1 MAARL
6 LLVGLGNPGDR
17 YAANRHNIGFRA
29 IDAIARMH
37 AFAPFR
43 SRFQGEMAAGRL
55 DDHELLAFKPMTFM
69 NESGRAVGAAARF
82 FKIPVEDIIVFHDEI
97 DLAAGKMR
105 VKRGGGA
112 AGHNGLRS
120 IDAHLGS
127 DYRRV
132 RLGLGHPGGKERVV
146 GHVLADF
153 AEADVSWLE
162 PLLEAVARHLP
173 LLLAGDEGQYMS
185 KVALALQPPKT
196 KPPNAKA
203 EAAGSPTETAADK
216 RRGV

>member
-1 MAARL
+1 MVARL

-29 IDAIARMH
+29 LDAIARMH
-37 AFAPFR
+37 ALAPFR

-55 DDHELLAFKPMTFM
+55 DDRDVLAFKPMTFM
-69 NESGRAVGAAARF
+69 NDSGRPVAAAARF
-82 FKIPVEDIIVFHDEI
+82 FKIPVEEIIVFHDEI
-97 DLAAGKMR
+97 DLAAGKVR

-120 IDAHLGS
+120 IDAHLGP

-132 RLGLGHPGGKERVV
+132 RLGIGHPGGKERVV

-153 AEADVSWLE
+153 TDADAGWLE
-162 PLLEAVARHLP
+162 PLLAACARHVP

-185 KVALALQPPKT
+185 KVALAL
-196 KPPNAKA
+196 KPPTAKA
-203 EAAGSPTETAADK
+203 EVAGSPTEPAADK

>member
-1 MAARL
+1 MVARL

-29 IDAIARMH
+29 IDAIARLY

-55 DDHELLAFKPMTFM
+55 DDREILAFKPMTFM
-69 NESGRAVGAAARF
+69 NDSGRPVAAAARF
-82 FKIPVEDIIVFHDEI
+82 FKIPVADIIVFHDEI
-97 DLAAGKMR
+97 DLVAGKMR

-120 IDAHLGS
+120 IDAHLGPE
-127 DYRRV
+127 YRRV
-132 RLGLGHPGGKERVV
+132 RLGIGHPGGKEGVV

-153 AEADVSWLE
+153 SAADADWLE
-162 PLLEAVARHLP
+162 PLLAACARHLP

-185 KVALALQPPKT
+185 KVALSLQPPK
-196 KPPNAKA
+196 AQA
-203 EAAGSPTETAADK
+203 GGAASESEAVTDK

>member
-6 LLVGLGNPGDR
+6 LLVGLGNPGGR

-29 IDAIARMH
+29 IDEIARMH

-43 SRFQGEMAAGRL
+43 SRFQGELATGRL
-55 DDHELLAFKPMTFM
+55 DDREILALKPMTFM
-69 NESGRAVGAAARF
+69 NDSGRPVAAAARF
-82 FKIPVEDIIVFHDEI
+82 FKIPVTDIVVFHDEI
-97 DLAAGKMR
+97 DLVAGKMR
-105 VKRGGGA
+105 IKRGGGA

-120 IDAHLGS
+120 IDAHLGPE
-127 DYRRV
+127 YRRV
-132 RLGLGHPGGKERVV
+132 RLGIGHPGGKERVV

-153 AEADVSWLE
+153 TAADAGWLE
-162 PLLEAVARHLP
+162 PLLAACARYLP

-185 KVALALQPPKT
+185 KVALAQQPPK
-196 KPPNAKA
+196 AQA
-203 EAAGSPTETAADK
+203 SGCASESEAAADK

>member
-1 MAARL
+1 MVARL

-17 YAANRHNIGFRA
+17 YALNRHNIGFRA
-29 IDAIARMH
+29 VEAIARRYG
-37 AFAPFR
+37 FSPFR
-43 SRFQGEMAAGRL
+43 SRFHGEIADGRVGGR
-55 DDHELLAFKPMTFM
+55 DLLALKPMTFM
-69 NESGRAVGAAARF
+69 NDSGRAVGAAARF

-120 IDAHLGS
+120 IDAHLGP

-132 RLGLGHPGGKERVV
+132 RLGVGHPGGRQRVI

-153 AEADVSWLE
+153 SAADAVWLE
-162 PLLEAVARHLP
+162 PLLDAVARHVG

-185 KVALALQPPKT
+185 KVALAVQPPQ
-196 KPPNAKA
+196 AKS
-203 EAAGSPTETAADK
+203 AAMDGLREPKVDNPD
-216 RRGV
+216 RD

>member
-1 MAARL
+1 MVARL

-55 DDHELLAFKPMTFM
+55 DDREILALKPMTFM
-69 NESGRAVGAAARF
+69 NDSGRPVAAAARF
-82 FKIPVEDIIVFHDEI
+82 FKIPVTDIVVFHDEI
-97 DLAAGKMR
+97 DLVAGKMR

-120 IDAHLGS
+120 IDAHLGPE
-127 DYRRV
+127 YRRV
-132 RLGLGHPGGKERVV
+132 RLGVGHPGGRERVV

-153 AEADVSWLE
+153 SAADADWLE
-162 PLLEAVARHLP
+162 PLLAACARHLP
-173 LLLAGDEGQYMS
+173 LLLAG
-185 KVALALQPPKT
+185 
-196 KPPNAKA
+196 
-203 EAAGSPTETAADK
+203 
-216 RRGV
+216 

>member
-1 MAARL
+1 MVARL

-29 IDAIARMH
+29 IDAIARMY

-43 SRFQGEMAAGRL
+43 SRFQGEIAAGRL
-55 DDHELLAFKPMTFM
+55 DDRDVLAFKPMTFM
-69 NESGRAVGAAARF
+69 NDSGRPVAAAARF
-82 FKIPVEDIIVFHDEI
+82 FKIPVEALIVFHDEI

-120 IDAHLGS
+120 IDAHLGA

-132 RLGLGHPGGKERVV
+132 RLGIGHPGGKERVL

-153 AEADVSWLE
+153 TEADAGWLE
-162 PLLEAVARHLP
+162 PLLAACAQHVP

-185 KVALALQPPKT
+185 KVALALQPPKA
-196 KPPNAKA
+196 PAGGARGPS
-203 EAAGSPTETAADK
+203 EAVADK

>member
-1 MAARL
+1 MVDRL

-29 IDAIARMH
+29 IDAIARVH
-37 AFAPFR
+37 SFAPFR
-43 SRFQGEMAAGRL
+43 SRFQGELAAGRL
-55 DDHELLAFKPMTFM
+55 DERELLAFKPMTFM
-69 NESGRAVGAAARF
+69 NDSGRPVAAAARF

-97 DLAAGKMR
+97 DLAAGKVR

-120 IDAHLGS
+120 IDAHLGP

-132 RLGLGHPGGKERVV
+132 RLGIGHPGAKERVV

-153 AEADVSWLE
+153 AEADGSWLE
-162 PLLEAVARHLP
+162 PLLDAVARHVG
-173 LLLAGDEGQYMS
+173 LLLAGNEGEYMS
-185 KVALALQPPKT
+185 KVALALQPATARPA
-196 KPPNAKA
+196 NAKT
-203 EAAGSPTETAADK
+203 EAAGSPSEAAADK
-216 RRGV
+216 RRGL